1 MTVQPDV
8 RAGGR
13 DHPAEI
19 EADFA
24 VHRVGMLVGGIAA
37 AALLAVTAAAAG
49 PTTLEAVLVY
59 TIGLMAML
67 SLSAAYHFHYESERG
82 ELLRRLDHAAIF
94 VMIAGTYTPFT
105 VGILNGAAAVW
116 STGSMWAAALAGAA
130 VKIAYPRRFE
140 WITIVFY
147 LGLGWAAVVFMR
159 PLLAALDRPTLILIV
174 LGGVVYSVGAGVHSW
189 RRLPFH
195 DAIWHAL
202 VLIAA
207 GCHYAAI
214 LHGVVLLAPRS

>member
-1 MTVQPDV
+1 MQPDA
-8 RAGGR
+8 RAAGR

-24 VHRVGMLVGGIAA
+24 VHRVGMLVGGVAA

-49 PTTLEAVLVY
+49 PTTLWSVVAYSL
-59 TIGLMAML
+59 GLMTML
-67 SLSAAYHFHYESERG
+67 SFSAAYHFHHESERG

-130 VKIAYPRRFE
+130 VKLAYPRRFE
-140 WITIVFY
+140 WISIVFY
-147 LGLGWAAVVFMR
+147 LALGWAAVVFMR
-159 PLLAALDRPTLILIV
+159 PLLAALDRPTLILLV
-174 LGGVVYSVGAGVHSW
+174 LGGVVYSIGAVIHGW

-195 DAIWHAL
+195 DAIWHTL
-202 VLIAA
+202 VLVAA

-214 LHGVVLLAPRS
+214 LHGIVLIAPRS

>member
-1 MTVQPDV
+1 M
-8 RAGGR
+8 A
-13 DHPAEI
+13 
-19 EADFA
+19 ADFA
-24 VHRVGMLVGGIAA
+24 VHRVGMLIGGIAA
-37 AALLAVTAAAAG
+37 AALLAVTAAAAS
-49 PTTLEAVLVY
+49 PTTLCSVVAY
-59 TIGLMAML
+59 SIGLLAML
-67 SLSAAYHFHYESERG
+67 SFSAAYHFHHDSERG

-130 VKIAYPRRFE
+130 VKLAYPRRFE
-140 WITIVFY
+140 WISIVFY

-159 PLLAALDRPTLILIV
+159 PLLAALDRPTLILLI
-174 LGGVVYSVGAGVHSW
+174 LGGVVYSIGAMIHGC

-202 VLIAA
+202 VLAAA

-214 LHGVVLLAPRS
+214 LNGVVLLAPRS

>member
-1 MTVQPDV
+1 MSPAKVLDA
-8 RAGGR
+8 AGG
-13 DHPAEI
+13 PA
-19 EADFA
+19 APWVRSYSVRRA
-24 VHRVGMLVGGIAA
+24 
-37 AALLAVTAAAAG
+37 TA
-49 PTTLEAVLVY
+49 EVLPCWPRSSSK
-59 TIGLMAML
+59 L
-67 SLSAAYHFHYESERG
+67 SFSAAYHFHHASARG

-105 VGILNGAAAVW
+105 VGILNGAAALW

-130 VKIAYPRRFE
+130 VKWAYPRRFE
-140 WITIVFY
+140 WISIVCY
-147 LGLGWAAVVFMR
+147 LAMGWAAVIFMR
-159 PLLAALDRPTLILIV
+159 PLLAALDRPTLTLIV
-174 LGGVVYSVGAGVHSW
+174 IGGVVYSIGAGIHSW

-214 LHGVVLLAPRS
+214 LYGVVLLAPRS